1 MNPLQCLYFADV
13 IMMTLHCVQCSAMQN
28 LDFVDFNVVAKN
40 VIVAKARF
48 LFQVNSK

>member
-1 MNPLQCLYFADV
+1 MNSLQCLYFADV
-13 IMMTLHCVQCSAMQN
+13 IMMTLHRAQCSAMQN
-28 LDFVDFNVVAKN
+28 LVDFNVVAKN